1 MKLLLKKVFEQCV
14 QIYLVAVLMWVFV
27 ALSFDFYMIYLEF
40 SGQQKK
46 ALSISTSLWKKLD
59 YKYR

>member
-46 ALSISTSLWKKLD
+46 ALSISTLVWKKLD